1 MSEMYIN
8 DGNWRGVVQRV
19 SPGEKNLSFTLNTV
33 RVSADNRGNQSAY
46 VRNFIC
52 HVWDQAVMQTI
63 ANIQVGMLI
72 DVHGCLD
79 YGSSGRDGGGPL
91 VVIRVDGARIYPE
104 MGMQPIYRWDSQARQ
119 VVQVDPATLNQ
130 PAPPAPAPAP
140 AWTPPQSAAPAYTPP
155 TAPAPAPGPAPVYAP
170 PTAPVYAP
178 PVAPAPAAAPVYA
191 PPVAPAPAPAPLDP
205 AQFTPNVAPAP
216 PAPVAP
222 AAPASVVPPVAGV
235 PGNLPIPMEFLPQG
249 GAG

>member
-1 MSEMYIN
+1 MYIN

-119 VVQVDPATLNQ
+119 VVQADPATLIQ

-140 AWTPPQSAAPAYTPP
+140 APAPPL
-155 TAPAPAPGPAPVYAP
+155 APAPKPSLPPPATVTTAARSSAKGLVAGPG
-170 PTAPVYAP
+170 
-178 PVAPAPAAAPVYA
+178 VASTRQAWR
-191 PPVAPAPAPAPLDP
+191 APLSH
-205 AQFTPNVAPAP
+205 
-216 PAPVAP
+216 
-222 AAPASVVPPVAGV
+222 AALARGSS
-235 PGNLPIPMEFLPQG
+235 E
-249 GAG
+249 